1 MEDVS
6 LVLECVNGNAKAQ
19 RELFEKFSRKMHTVC
34 LRYTNSV
41 EEAED
46 ILQEG
51 FIKTFSKLHLFNKE
65 GSLEGWIRRIMVN
78 TAIDAIRKNTKYV
91 KDVSLDLV
99 DYQLGINDYVLEKL
113 KEKDLLLLIN
123 SMPNGYKV
131 VFNMFAIEGYGH
143 KEIAEILGISES
155 TSKSQYMRAKSYL
168 KERLETQGYER

>member
-78 TAIDAIRKNTKYV
+78 TALDQIRKNGKLLGNTNID
-91 KDVSLDLV
+91 DV
-99 DYQLGINDYVLEKL
+99 
-113 KEKDLLLLIN
+113 
-123 SMPNGYKV
+123 GYK
-131 VFNMFAIEGYGH
+131 IEQESFD
-143 KEIAEILGISES
+143 KSITNISATKIRE
-155 TSKSQYMRAKSYL
+155 QMGL
-168 KERLETQGYER
+168 K

>member
-19 RELFEKFSRKMHTVC
+19 QELFEKFSRKMLTVC
-34 LRYTNSV
+34 LRYTNNV

-91 KDVSLDLV
+91 KDVSLDVV

-113 KEKDLLLLIN
+113 NEKDLLLLIN
-123 SMPNGYKV
+123 SIPNGYKV

>member
-1 MEDVS
+1 MDDVS
-6 LVLECVNGNAKAQ
+6 LVVECIEGNAKAQ
-19 RELFEKFSRKMHTVC
+19 QKLFEKFSRKMLTVC
-34 LRYTNSV
+34 LRYTNNL

-51 FIKTFSKLHLFNKE
+51 FIKTFSKLHIFNKD

-78 TAIDAIRKNTKYV
+78 TAIDAIRKNTKFS
-91 KDVSLDLV
+91 KDVSLDTV
-99 DYQLGINDYVLEKL
+99 DYQIGENDFVLERL
-113 KEKDLLLLIN
+113 NAEDLLLLIN
-123 SMPNGYKV
+123 SMPSGYKV

-143 KEIAEILGISES
+143 KEIAETLGITES